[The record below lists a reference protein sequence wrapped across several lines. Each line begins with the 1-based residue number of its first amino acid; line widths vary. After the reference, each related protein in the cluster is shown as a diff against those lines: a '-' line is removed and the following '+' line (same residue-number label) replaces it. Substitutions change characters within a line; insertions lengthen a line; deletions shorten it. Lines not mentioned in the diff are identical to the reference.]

1 MKKSI
6 RVQIHPLRH
15 FPAVGVAFAIIAL
28 LPMSSRAAT
37 GPDAPP
43 MKIGDRVQT
52 SIAAKIFDAPPIGGK
67 PIGVQPPA
75 SSGTVTSGPVRA
87 GEVWWWK
94 VDFQTGADGWAP
106 ERQLASPNGQP
117 PGGRIPAG
125 FTPPKPPGSEVFL
138 KVLPTDNAVVT
149 SPNVMLQGKLMPDV
163 YSPALVALTVNGKKV
178 TVNPDGGFVFP
189 ASLSPGANVFNFEAT
204 TPNPRQQVNSISAYL
219 DGSVIYGSDA
229 TRAAALRAFQ
239 GGKLKTS
246 GDNLMPLNTAG
257 LANANDAHIF
267 PDNALFLAGDVRAN
281 ENVELSAI
289 QTLFVREHNL
299 LAAAIASANP
309 SLNDEQVF
317 QAARRIVVGE
327 VQVITYREFLPAL
340 LGPNALR
347 PYRGYDP
354 DVNPGIATEFSTAAY
369 RIGHTLINDDVELLD
384 NDANPVDDPL
394 ELSEAFFNPS
404 VLQAVGPAPLLKY
417 LASDKAQEVDTQLVE
432 GLRNFLFG
440 PPGAG
445 GFDLASLNI
454 QRGRDH
460 GLPDYNS
467 VRAAYGL
474 PRVTSVSQITA
485 DTAVQAKLLALYGN
499 VDSLDVW
506 IAGLAEDHVAGSSVG
521 PTFQR
526 IIANQFERIRDGDR
540 FWYALTFSGPQLDA
554 LERTRLSDVIRRNTT
569 ITKLQ
574 DNVFFFNSATLAG
587 LTPRTGILPK
597 EFTKL
602 PPVLGPAPS
611 LDGKSNNPLHVLWGS
626 AGVDLMRFTPAA
638 YGDSLSTPAGSGRPS
653 ARAISNSLCDH
664 TATASNARNLS
675 DWVYGWGQFIDHDLD
690 LTSSGD
696 TAFDVLVPKGDPDF
710 DPSATGTAKIY
721 LNRSIY
727 DSATGTS
734 TPSVRKLSI
743 TVQFKPAPKK

>member
-1 MKKSI
+1 MKKNTRI
-6 RVQIHPLRH
+6 QINPRRH
-15 FPAVGVAFAIIAL
+15 FPAAGVALAIIVL
-28 LPMSSRAAT
+28 LPMSSRAA
-37 GPDAPP
+37 GAPDGPP

-52 SIAAKIFDAPPIGGK
+52 NVSASIFAAPPMGGS

-75 SSGTVTSGPVRA
+75 SPGTVTSGPVRA

-94 VDFQTGADGWAP
+94 VDFQTGADGWVP
-106 ERQLASPNGQP
+106 ERQLANPKGLP
-117 PGGRIPAG
+117 PGGRIPPG
-125 FTPPKPPGSEVFL
+125 FAPPKPPGTEVFL
-138 KVLPTDNAVVT
+138 KVLPGDNAVVT
-149 SPNVMLQGKLMPDV
+149 SPNVMLQGRLMPDV
-163 YSPALVALTVNGKKV
+163 YSPALVSLTVNGKKV
-178 TVNPDGGFVFP
+178 AVNPDGSFVFP
-189 ASLSPGANVFNFEAT
+189 ASLSAGTNVFNFEAT

-219 DGSVIYGSDA
+219 DGSVIYGSDS
-229 TRAAALRAFQ
+229 TRAAALREFK
-239 GGKLKTS
+239 GGRLKTS
-246 GDNLMPLNTAG
+246 GDNLLPLNTGG

-267 PDNALFLAGDVRAN
+267 PDKDLFLGGDVRAN
-281 ENVELSAI
+281 ENVELTAI
-289 QTLFVREHNL
+289 HTLFVREHNL
-299 LAAAIASANP
+299 LAGAISSANP

-317 QAARRIVVGE
+317 QAARRVVVGE
-327 VQVITYREFLPAL
+327 LQVITYREFLPAL

-354 DVNPGIATEFSTAAY
+354 DENPGIATEFSTAAY

-384 NDANPVDDPL
+384 NDANPVDQAL
-394 ELSEAFFNPS
+394 ALAETFFNPS

-417 LASDKAQEVDTQLVE
+417 LASDNAQEVDTQLVD

-460 GLPDYNS
+460 GLPDFNS

-485 DTAVQAKLLALYGN
+485 DPAVQGKLLALYGS

-506 IAGLAEDHVAGSSVG
+506 IAGLAEDHLPGSSVG
-521 PTFQR
+521 ATFQR

-540 FWYALTFSGPQLDA
+540 FWYARIFSGPQLDA

-569 ITKLQ
+569 ITKIQ
-574 DNVFFFNSATLAG
+574 DNVFFFDGSTLAG
-587 LTPRTGILPK
+587 LTPRAGVLPR
-597 EFTKL
+597 ELTIL
-602 PPVLGPAPS
+602 PPVQGLAPA
-611 LDGKSNNPLHVLWGS
+611 LDGKSNNPLHVLWGA
-626 AGVDLMRFTPAA
+626 AGVDLMRFSPAA
-638 YGDSLSTPAGSGRPS
+638 YGDSLSTPAGESRPS
-653 ARAISNSLCDH
+653 ARLISNSLCDH
-664 TATASNARNLS
+664 TATTANARNLS

-690 LTSSGD
+690 LTSGGD
-696 TAFDVLVPKGDPDF
+696 TAFDIAVPKGDPEF

-727 DSATGTS
+727 DSTTGTS
-734 TPSVRKLSI
+734 TPTVRKLS
-743 TVQFKPAPKK
+743 TRVQFKPAPKK